1 MTIKELKELI
11 KDLPDDMPIHKTE
24 GDFYPAIRKA
34 NINGLYALT
43 DEERKSSYSFRTRTH
58 MTVERWFGDN
68 GLFGPK
74 KEYANNPRVFDCLLV
89 DWG

>member
-1 MTIKELKELI
+1 MTVKELKELI

-58 MTVERWFGDN
+58 MTVERWFVHH
-68 GLFGPK
+68 K
-74 KEYANNPRVFDCLLV
+74 KEDYINSPRVFDCLLI
-89 DWG
+89 D